1 MDVADLQTDVEIEDG
16 VISGSLSYVADY
28 SAAGYEDGGNFLA
41 LKVGSSESVSNV
53 TYVVTFTDGDG
64 ESQTATLDED
74 LNVII
79 PVTDPETQIVTVTA
93 SKEGY
98 VTDEIALSLT
108 GLTLEDAPEETDDN
122 AVEGGD

>member
-53 TYVVTFTDGDG
+53 VTFTDGDG
-64 ESQTATLDED
+64 DSQTATLDED